1 MPGHSG
7 FEFAPRS
14 PQKFQSLDETADP
27 ILGAGDFPVT
37 PKVENLKDI
46 REKLLGYTR
55 EAAARMSHISVERLT
70 RIEDKGD
77 APTVFEADALSRIY
91 GIDADRLADDPIQL
105 AKGDGVV
112 TLASLDEFRALDDV
126 TRMRS
131 VAAANAARD
140 LASLRHLETN
150 EDGRDRFR
158 RETPGLDAPKKLLP
172 YQQGAKCAAELR
184 NKLKLG
190 NAPISSMRDFVAE
203 RFPSI
208 SVLYAE
214 LGGAGPAGLTF
225 LDHLR
230 GPTIVLNLEG
240 KNKNPCVRRFSLA
253 HELCHLFLDWN
264 RLEPVATI
272 SGYLNENQLEVEQR
286 ANAFA
291 VRLICPQKVIQGL
304 VAKDATL
311 SDPETA
317 RVLASY
323 GLPYG
328 AIRLYLRNE
337 GQVELPENPGPAFTI
352 LGTEARWVAHEEPTG
367 IEGFPLDEVKP
378 ERRTEVARVAAR
390 LYSVGRIRRDQFA
403 DALGITPA
411 ADLESVLDF
420 FTLNVPSEDV
430 SVTVA

>member
-1 MPGHSG
+1 
-7 FEFAPRS
+7 
-14 PQKFQSLDETADP
+14 LT
-27 ILGAGDFPVT
+27 I
-37 PKVENLKDI
+37 KVENLKDV
-46 REKLLGYTR
+46 RAKLLGYTR
-55 EAAARMSHISVERLT
+55 EAAARMSHVSVERLAL
-70 RIEDKGD
+70 IEDHGES
-77 APTVFEADALSRIY
+77 PTVFEADALSRIY
-91 GIDADRLADDPIQL
+91 GIDADRLADEPIQL

-112 TLASLDEFRALDDV
+112 TLASLDEFHALDDM
-126 TRMRS
+126 TRVRV

-150 EDGRDRFR
+150 EDGREKFR
-158 RETPGLDAPKKLLP
+158 RETPGLEAIKRLLP
-172 YQQGAKCAAELR
+172 YQQGAKCAADLR
-184 NKLKLG
+184 SKLKLRD
-190 NAPISSMRDFVAE
+190 APILSMRDVVAE

-272 SGYLNENQLEVEQR
+272 SGYLNDKQLEVEQR

-291 VRLICPQKVIQGL
+291 VRLICPQKIIQGL
-304 VAKDATL
+304 VAKDATM
-311 SDPETA
+311 SNPETA
-317 RVLASY
+317 RALASY

-337 GQVELPENPGPAFTI
+337 GQVELPENPSPAFTV
-352 LGTEARWVAHEEPTG
+352 LGTEARWVTHEEPTG
-367 IEGFPLDEVKP
+367 IDGFPLDEVKP

-390 LYSVGRIRRDQFA
+390 LYSAGRIRRDQFA
-403 DALGITPA
+403 DALSITPA

-420 FTLNVPSEDV
+420 FALNLPSEDV

>member
-1 MPGHSG
+1 M
-7 FEFAPRS
+7 
-14 PQKFQSLDETADP
+14 
-27 ILGAGDFPVT
+27 T
-37 PKVENLKDI
+37 PKVENLKDV
-46 REKLLGYTR
+46 REGLLGYTR
-55 EAAARMSHISVERLT
+55 EAAARMSRIPVERLAS
-70 RIEDKGD
+70 IEDHGD

-126 TRMRS
+126 TRMRV

-140 LASLRHLETN
+140 LANLRRLETN
-150 EDGRDRFR
+150 EDGRDRIR
-158 RETPGLDAPKKLLP
+158 KEAPALDVPKNLAP

-184 NKLKLG
+184 SKLKLG
-190 NAPISSMRDFVAE
+190 ETPISSMRDLVAE

-230 GPTIVLNLEG
+230 GPAIVLNLEG

-272 SGYLNENQLEVEQR
+272 SGYLNEKQLEVEQR

-304 VAKDATL
+304 AAKDPTT
-311 SDPETA
+311 SNPETA
-317 RVLASY
+317 RALASF

-337 GQVELPENPGPAFTI
+337 GKVELPENPGPAFTI
-352 LGTEARWVAHEEPTG
+352 LGTEARWVDHEEPSG

-378 ERRTEVARVAAR
+378 ERRTEIARTAAR
-390 LYSVGRIRRDQFA
+390 LYSQGRIRRDQFA
-403 DALGITPA
+403 DALGATPA

-420 FTLNVPSEDV
+420 FTLNLPSEDLA
-430 SVTVA
+430 VTIA